1 MTINI
6 DFSTIDNI
14 INNVG
19 GFIFA
24 FVEFIKIIFNNITF
38 LLLFLFFIGMIYAMI
53 RFFDFKRHNRNI
65 ERNQRKW

>member
-1 MTINI
+1 MTLDI

-24 FVEFIKIIFNNITF
+24 FVEFVKIIFNNITF
-38 LLLFLFFIGMIYAMI
+38 LLLFLFFIGMIYATI
-53 RFFDFKRHNRNI
+53 RFFDFQRHNRNI